1 MFSFADCTWSTNLSN
16 AIPWDHHCYQPDLVV
31 INLGTNDDQYLLP
44 LPAEERVEEMANFQ
58 KAMKAFIDL
67 IRKTYG
73 NCKVIVAIGMIQVS
87 LVEKLLQEVVASY
100 PEGVYFLPFHSLKV
114 GGYMSNGGHPNKA
127 MHVEA
132 SEELYQAIKS
142 IF

>member
-1 MFSFADCTWSTNLSN
+1 MPTPHHDNGLKEVTAVQSNPNDALFAQKLNVVGYEGS
-16 AIPWDHHCYQPDLVV
+16 DLF
-31 INLGTNDDQYLLP
+31 LLP
-44 LPAEERVEEMANFQ
+44 ESVLKSITPSD
-58 KAMKAFIDL
+58 I
-67 IRKTYG
+67 
-73 NCKVIVAIGMIQVS
+73 MIQVS